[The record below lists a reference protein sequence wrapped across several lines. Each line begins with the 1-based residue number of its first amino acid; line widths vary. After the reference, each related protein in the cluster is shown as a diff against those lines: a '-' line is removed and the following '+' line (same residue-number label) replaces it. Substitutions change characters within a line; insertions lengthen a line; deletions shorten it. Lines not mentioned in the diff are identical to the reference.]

1 MRVRF
6 APSPTG
12 YLHVG
17 VARTALFNWLLA
29 RHSGGVFILR
39 IEDTDRE
46 RSNPELTAD
55 IVDGLAWLGI
65 HWDEGPYFQAEGIE
79 RHQRDV
85 QALVDAG
92 AAYRCFCTAEEVH
105 RRRVAAGVREGA
117 FRYDRLCHGIAAAE
131 AAARA
136 ASGESH
142 AIRFCVP
149 DGVTAWDDVVH
160 GPIEFANADIE
171 DFIILRSDRT
181 PIYNLAVVS
190 DDVEQ
195 RVTHVIRGAD
205 HISNTPKQI
214 MLYRALGRQL
224 PIFGHVPLI
233 HGEDGKR
240 LSKRHGATAIDQYQ
254 KMGMLPEAMVN
265 FLVLLGWSPGTDQ
278 EIFSVEELIA
288 RFAIEQVNRK
298 AAIFDM
304 QKLLWLNG
312 HYLRSRPADAIAPL
326 VAERLVAAGQVPET
340 TLRNDRARFLAV
352 VEQLKARTRTVA
364 EIAAQ
369 APPYFDVALE
379 YDAAAVKQ
387 YWTADGRAATRLE
400 QLRVL
405 WSGIDRWDD
414 ERLETALR
422 ELADA
427 LGVKPGML
435 IHPLRVALIGSGD
448 GPGIFDIVRLLG
460 RDRVLARMERAIDA
474 MRTSTS
480 GTAA

>member
-29 RHSGGVFILR
+29 RHCRGTFILR

-46 RSNPELTAD
+46 RSRPELTTA
-55 IVDGLAWLGI
+55 IMDGLAWLGI
-65 HWDEGPYFQAEGIE
+65 DWDEGPFFQAEGLE

-92 AAYRCFCTAEEVH
+92 AAYRCFCTQEEVE

-117 FRYDRLCHGIAAAE
+117 FRYDRQCRGITAAE

-136 ASGESH
+136 AAGEPH
-142 AIRFCVP
+142 AIRFFVP
-149 DGVTAWDDVVH
+149 EGVTAWDDVVH

-214 MLYRALGRQL
+214 LLYQALGRPL
-224 PIFGHVPLI
+224 PVFGHVPLI

-254 KMGMLPEAMVN
+254 EMGMLPEAMVN
-265 FLVLLGWSPGTDQ
+265 FLALLGWSPGTDR
-278 EIFSVEELIA
+278 EIFSVAELIA
-288 RFAIEQVNRK
+288 QFTIEEVNRK

-312 HYLRSRPADAIAPL
+312 HYLRSRPADALAPL
-326 VAERLVAAGQVPET
+326 VRERLVAAGRVPEAA
-340 TLRNDRARFLAV
+340 LRTDQARFLEV
-352 VEQLKARTRTVA
+352 IDELKARAKTV
-364 EIAAQ
+364 EDIAAH
-369 APPYFDVALE
+369 APAYFDGALA
-379 YDAAAVKQ
+379 YDDASVKKHWKGDSHAAA
-387 YWTADGRAATRLE
+387 RLE
-400 QLRVL
+400 QLRAA
-405 WSGIDRWDD
+405 WSGLERWDE
-414 ERLETALR
+414 ERLERALR
-422 ELADA
+422 ELADSQ
-427 LGVKPGML
+427 GVKAGML

-460 RDRVLARMERAIDA
+460 RDRVLARMDRAIEA
-474 MRTSTS
+474 MRAAS
-480 GTAA
+480 GSVA